1 MRFYSN
7 TYKTIICS
15 LGLLVG
21 SASFAQNQT
30 YSPYSRFGIGE
41 VNGATSSFQKLSLG
55 SDIAFTSPQFLN
67 FTNKASLPS
76 LQSPVFDVSFAYN
89 STQLKN
95 AEGTQG
101 LSSGAI
107 GGLILALPM
116 NKGFAASLAIT
127 PVSSVGYKSTSTLVQ
142 DSIEGKVINEGFGGI
157 NDAQGTIAYNFLEG
171 QDSSY
176 FGLSVTA
183 AYTFGSINRDRSIE
197 FDDTYFKNT
206 RNSTSLSVSDVRF
219 EFGALYSTYLSEK
232 SKICVG
238 IVYTPTSVMNR
249 SYNDLTQ
256 HYTTNSVGTESFKD
270 TVSYISEK
278 EGKITLPSS
287 LNIGLSYTLNNQLTL
302 SASMK
307 NSKWSEYSQTIDGVE
322 TNLGNTDLTE
332 FAFGVRL
339 KPSVKRTMNE
349 SVLKQSTIS
358 LGAKL
363 SNGYVSVAGEDVASK
378 AVSLGVSMPLRR
390 SNSNTFFHLGTEFG
404 SRGEKDLIQEN
415 YVKVFFG
422 LSISPKSVDKW
433 FYKRK
438 YN

>member
-95 AEGTQG
+95 TEGTQG

-176 FGLSVTA
+176 LGLSVTA

-219 EFGALYSTYLSEK
+219 EFGALYSTFLSEK
-232 SKICVG
+232 SKIGVG